1 MMIVKSFLV
10 IIDISDRRRTRR
22 TEKEKEENI
31 GNRKILG
38 QRRKRKMK
46 L

>member
-1 MMIVKSFLV
+1 MMIIKSFLV
-10 IIDISDRRRTRR
+10 IIDISDRRRKRR

-31 GNRKILG
+31 GNRKIFG
-38 QRRKRKMK
+38 QRRKRKIK